1 MDGDCACGAVACG
14 AGGSFGF
21 DCGSGEGV
29 WGGGGAVQ
37 AGCLSFLFDS
47 VAPLATEAGS
57 RPGSRLPFL
66 DSPRKVRSKKAT
78 RMSAT
83 PSLRCGA
90 TCVVAVAGFAVKLS
104 SRCALRSNITA
115 SQITKQSCPSA
126 GLQPR
131 NHHAA
136 GADIRGVGA
145 GLRFARPRFEA
156 ERSDGAGCWL
166 FVPQPP
172 PFCPTQVA
180 RSEAKGRGQFGA
192 VRVKDM
198 GNNSAHRH
206 G

>member
-1 MDGDCACGAVACG
+1 LGGWWSGSGWLPEIFWALLRLLRVAAFAG
-14 AGGSFGF
+14 SGPAGG
-21 DCGSGEGV
+21 
-29 WGGGGAVQ
+29 
-37 AGCLSFLFDS
+37 FLF
-47 VAPLATEAGS
+47 EAGS

-90 TCVVAVAGFAVKLS
+90 TCVVAIAGFAVKLS
-104 SRCALRSNITA
+104 SRYALRSNITA

-136 GADIRGVGA
+136 GADIRGVVTGR
-145 GLRFARPRFEA
+145 RFARPLVEA

-166 FVPQPP
+166 LAVGCWLLAVGCWLLAIPQPP
-172 PFCPTQVA
+172 PFCPRLRWAGCGVA
-180 RSEAKGRGQFGA
+180 ALP
-192 VRVKDM
+192 KDRAA
-198 GNNSAHRH
+198 SLSSSP
-206 G
+206 